1 VKFQLMVGKGLLLGG
16 EFFYSPPRPD
26 LLWVPPSHL
35 HLLPKLKM
43 RGAIPPLP
51 STSSGH
57 GA

>member
-1 VKFQLMVGKGLLLGG
+1 MVGKGLLLGG